1 MRNSFWLLF
10 SCLFSLILPGCSD
23 PVAVDDPTGTVV
35 FGITSDFRLGVDI
48 DRLRV
53 VTREAGEVTRDETL
67 TAADGGLYFP
77 YELRF
82 EAAPEGTSVEVDL
95 EAFATGSQQ
104 ALVKRRASSTI
115 LADRTLLL
123 RVVLELEC
131 RLTVIGEC
139 AAPTTCA
146 TGTCRDPFVS
156 PGLLED
162 YKPGWGGSGTSDIC
176 KPAEGGDP
184 VVTVGKGQSEY
195 LPMADLEVAQ
205 IEAGP
210 QGGHHI
216 WVAIRMK
223 NLRQSGSITQLTGLV
238 PESGQEISP
247 FNVIFTFD
255 QDEGGYCKLYGL
267 RFQLDQAVAI
277 EELLGKILE
286 VTVTVTDSEGAVGTG
301 VKQVTLSDTIL

>member
-1 MRNSFWLLF
+1 M
-10 SCLFSLILPGCSD
+10 
-23 PVAVDDPTGTVV
+23 GTVV

-53 VTREAGEVTRDETL
+53 VTREAGAVTRDETL
-67 TAADGGLYFP
+67 AAATGALFFP
-77 YELRF
+77 YEVRF
-82 EAAPEGTSVEVDL
+82 EDVPEGTSVEVEL
-95 EAFATGSQQ
+95 EGLATGSQ
-104 ALVKRRASSTI
+104 LVVVKRRASSTI

-123 RVVLELEC
+123 RVVLETEC
-131 RLTVIGEC
+131 AIGIDAEC
-139 AAPTTCA
+139 AAPTTCV
-146 TGTCRDPFVS
+146 TGTCRDPFVT
-156 PGLLED
+156 PDLLED
-162 YKPGWGGSGTSDIC
+162 YKPNWGGTGTSDIC
-176 KPAEGGDP
+176 KPADGGDP
-184 VVTVGKGQSEY
+184 VVMVGKGQSEY
-195 LPMADLEVAQ
+195 LPIDDLEVAQ

-223 NLRQSGSITQLTGLV
+223 NLRQSGSITQLTGRV
-238 PESGQEISP
+238 PETGQTISP

-277 EELLGKILE
+277 EELLGKVLE